1 MTRISVEQ
9 AQSKLGDLVDAAAK
23 GEEVVLVH
31 GSRSARLVVVD
42 RPRKRPRFG
51 SAKGLIVIADDV
63 DAPLEDFREYM
74 EPGE

>member
-9 AQSKLGDLVDAAAK
+9 ASGRLGDLVDAAAG

-31 GSRSARLVVVD
+31 GNTAARLVAVD
-42 RPRKRPRFG
+42 RPAKRPRFG
-51 SAKGLIVIADDV
+51 SARGLITIADDF
-63 DAPLEDFREYM
+63 DAPLADFREYT